1 MRLETIKTDE
11 DKTIAGSDYIN
22 ANLIKSSLDS
32 YYKYVAAQGP
42 TRDTVADFI
51 RMLVQYNIKI
61 VICACN
67 EYEGQKVTNDELIC
81 KRVNVE
87 SKLRRENVIKY

>member
-1 MRLETIKTDE
+1 M
-11 DKTIAGSDYIN
+11 GSDYIN
-22 ANLIKSSLDS
+22 ANIIRSSHDG
-32 YYKYVAAQGP
+32 YYRYIAAQGP

-67 EYEGQKVTNDELIC
+67 EYEGQKVEH
-81 KRVNVE
+81 
-87 SKLRRENVIKY
+87 

>member
-1 MRLETIKTDE
+1 MNVSFRFLDDESRVRLDPIRIGGGDE
-11 DKTIAGSDYIN
+11 NEKVIVGSDYIN
-22 ANLIKSSLDS
+22 ANIIRSSHDG
-32 YYKYVAAQGP
+32 YYRYIAAQGP

-67 EYEGQKVTNDELIC
+67 EYEGQKVEH
-81 KRVNVE
+81 
-87 SKLRRENVIKY
+87 